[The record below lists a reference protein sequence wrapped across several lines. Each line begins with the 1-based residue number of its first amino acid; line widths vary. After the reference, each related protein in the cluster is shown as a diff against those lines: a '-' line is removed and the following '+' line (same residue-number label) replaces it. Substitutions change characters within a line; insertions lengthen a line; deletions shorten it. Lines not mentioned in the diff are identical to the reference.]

1 MFCCFPGSRRSVVL
15 RGDGEVLFS
24 GGYGEVLFSGVTEKC
39 CSPELRRSA
48 VLRKYGEV
56 LFSGGTEKT
65 KRKDLHSCK
74 YRSYL
79 TDV

>member
-15 RGDGEVLFS
+15 RGDAEVLFS
-24 GGYGEVLFSGVTEKC
+24 GGTEKCCSPGLRSSVVLRGYGEVLFSGVTEK
-39 CSPELRRSA
+39 
-48 VLRKYGEV
+48 
-56 LFSGGTEKT
+56 TE
-65 KRKDLHSCK
+65 RKDLHSCK